1 MGDSLYPYDHTIFED
16 WFFSEATDEKTY
28 TIKEEIYPKI
38 QRVLSTPNG
47 DREFRKR
54 VENFIDANSEK
65 LHEPCPI
72 SMIPFTDA
80 VKGEFYTLFG
90 ISEQEI
96 KRIINGMVK
105 LVSDNAQFRLVKNNP
120 IFTIFY
126 CCVRYYTLKKDAKG
140 VNIALIIYALA
151 SYPSIYSKYF
161 PYGVNEGV
169 MRYTADNLTNKFT
182 IKRKGHVFGALT
194 ESIQSSYSFLEKEFN
209 DASDREVVR
218 FIQRIRNDQNSMMKK
233 ICNEYQK
240 NYNAGLTI
248 QTEVDTYDGSS
259 INVDNLNN
267 TSVVEDSSR
276 KIVMAIIT
284 NGVNLRLAETAAKWS
299 AISVIDLRLYLSK
312 ICSKKYVDQLNN
324 FIEAVLF
331 IYLYDEHHAQTEI
344 RSKVFLSFA
353 IELFRRTNSGND
365 NVRTIKECLDFWAE
379 DTGVHSRFRREAT
392 RVGYKKGIFW
402 YMILA
407 IQMYT

>member
-1 MGDSLYPYDHTIFED
+1 MNIEQTIALFDE
-16 WFFSEATDEKTY
+16 WFFSEATSSEEQTY
-28 TIKEEIYPKI
+28 VIKEEIYPRI
-38 QRVLSTPNG
+38 QKVLSTSTG

-54 VENFIDANSEK
+54 VENYIDRNSEK
-65 LHEPCPI
+65 LHEPCPM
-72 SMIPFTDA
+72 SLIPFTDA

-90 ISEQEI
+90 ITENEI
-96 KRIINGMVK
+96 KAIINKMVK
-105 LVSDNAQFRLVKNNP
+105 MVSDQAQFKLVKNNP
-120 IFTIFY
+120 IFTVFY
-126 CCVRYYTLKKDAKG
+126 CCVRYYTLKKDTTG

-151 SYPSIYSKYF
+151 AYPSIFSKYF
-161 PYGVNEGV
+161 PHGVNEGV
-169 MRYTADNLTNKFT
+169 MRYTADNLTNKFI
-182 IKRKGHVFGALT
+182 IKKRGHVFGALSD
-194 ESIQSSYSFLEKEFN
+194 SIQSSYSFLEKEFK
-209 DASDREVVR
+209 DASDKEVVR

-240 NYNAGLTI
+240 NYAAGRTI
-248 QTEVDTYDGSS
+248 QTEVDSYDGST

-267 TSVVEDSSR
+267 TSVVEDAAR

-284 NGVNLRLAETAAKWS
+284 NGVNLRLAETASKWS
-299 AISVIDLRLYLSK
+299 SISVIDLRLYLSK
-312 ICSKKYVDQLNN
+312 ICAKKYVDQLND
-324 FIEAVLF
+324 FVEAVLF
-331 IYLYDEHHAQTEI
+331 IYLYDEHHTQNEI

-402 YMILA
+402 YIILC